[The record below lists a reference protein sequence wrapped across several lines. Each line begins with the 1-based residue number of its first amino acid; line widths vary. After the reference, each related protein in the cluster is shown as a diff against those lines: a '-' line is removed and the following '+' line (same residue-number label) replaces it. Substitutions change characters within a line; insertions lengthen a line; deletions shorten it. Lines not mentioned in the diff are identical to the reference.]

1 MEQATSHLP
10 ASPLHFTWAMRGAI
24 RLGKLFGIDIEVD
37 WSWGIIF
44 LLMAWNLTVVFHTW
58 HPLWPF
64 FGCFVLAIVAALL
77 FFASVL
83 AHELAHALVA
93 SSYGI
98 TVTNIRLFLFGGVS
112 NIEREP
118 PSPSAE
124 FWMAII
130 GRVVSIGLGFA
141 FTFMSALVLQT
152 MNATNPWETLAGLG
166 PITTLFFWLG
176 PINVMV
182 GVFNLIPGFP
192 LDGGRVLRA
201 ALWQVSGDLHRA
213 TLTATTVGRIIGW
226 AFVFMGIAMVFGV
239 RIPFFGY
246 GPASGVW
253 IAFIGWFLASAAERS
268 FGALVTQE
276 VLEGVR
282 VAHLMRPTES
292 VVPAETSAASAVS
305 NWFMRSSAH
314 AFPVVSNGNF
324 LGLVTVGDIR
334 KVPPGAWEETPVMN
348 IMTPRER
355 LVVAAPFEDAQSAL
369 RKLGE
374 LDVDQLPVLDGNTL
388 IGIVSRSDVARWLEL
403 HLGVRQQRHIG
414 PPRPA

>member
-1 MEQATSHLP
+1 
-10 ASPLHFTWAMRGAI
+10 MRSAI
-24 RLGKLFGIDIEVD
+24 RIGKLFGIDIEVD
-37 WSWGIIF
+37 WSWVIIF
-44 LLMAWNLTVVFHTW
+44 LLMAWNLTVVFHGW

-64 FGCFVLAIVAALL
+64 YACFVLAIVAALL

-93 SSYGI
+93 TSYGM
-98 TVTNIRLFLFGGVS
+98 TVHSIRLFLFGGVS

-118 PSPSAE
+118 PSPKAE
-124 FWMAII
+124 FWMAIV
-130 GRVVSIGLGFA
+130 GPVVSIGLGFA
-141 FTFMSALVLQT
+141 FTVMSTLLLRT
-152 MNATNPWETLAGLG
+152 MEAAENPWDTLAGLG
-166 PITTLFFWLG
+166 PIGTLLFWLG

-213 TLTATTVGRIIGW
+213 TLTASMVGRVIGW

-239 RIPFFGY
+239 RIPFLGY

-268 FGALVTQE
+268 FGALLTQE

-282 VAHLMRPTES
+282 VAHLMRPAEH
-292 VVPAETSAASAVS
+292 VIPAETSVGTAVS
-305 NWFMRSSAH
+305 SWFMRSGEH
-314 AFPVVSNGNF
+314 AFPVVSNGRF
-324 LGLVTVGDIR
+324 VGLLTVGDIR
-334 KVPPGAWEETPVMN
+334 KLLPDTWDGTPVASV
-348 IMTPRER
+348 MTPREK
-355 LVVAAPFEDAQSAL
+355 LVVASPFEDALEAL
-369 RKLGE
+369 RKLGQ
-374 LDVDQLPVLDGNTL
+374 LDVDQLPVVDGDRL

-403 HLGVRQQRHIG
+403 HLVAARERPIG
-414 PPRPA
+414 PPRVA